1 MQRQLFITITRSVK
15 KIIIILVSIKNVLQM
30 VNARMDNGVRM
41 AVFAKMLLENVMLAI
56 RVPMEADVTLNHRLV
71 KDIVNFST
79 VSTFST
85 RVENLKSI
93 IYFN

>member
-1 MQRQLFITITRSVK
+1 
-15 KIIIILVSIKNVLQM
+15 M

-41 AVFAKMLLENVMLAI
+41 TVFAKMLLENVMLAI

>member
-1 MQRQLFITITRSVK
+1 
-15 KIIIILVSIKNVLQM
+15 M